1 MHVVAQR
8 RRTAQRHQPPYQRFG
23 ILVFMRVRDR
33 VSAYFF
39 QVGDAKEDKRAAFIA
54 RNGRLLYGWPK
65 QSAVRTFPT
74 LRAANEFFTQMDG
87 RYAGQ
92 QLRLRAFIEDWET
105 VVKASRS

>member
-1 MHVVAQR
+1 MTSNFEPEG
-8 RRTAQRHQPPYQRFG
+8 RTSVT
-23 ILVFMRVRDR
+23 LVSMRVRDR

-39 QVGDAKEDKRAAFIA
+39 QVGDAKADERAAFIGA
-54 RNGRLLYGWPK
+54 NGRLLYGSARR
-65 QSAVRTFPT
+65 SAVRTFPT

-105 VVKASRS
+105 ADQVSRSYSPSIRT